1 MDYIKE
7 RAGVQP
13 IGRTEKLYSRFALCE
28 VCENQP
34 LSLHISRNRLPWKIT
49 RAPVGKADAGDYF
62 ALFEPLSL
70 QFFERLER

>member
-1 MDYIKE
+1 VF
-7 RAGVQP
+7 G
-13 IGRTEKLYSRFALCE
+13 E

-34 LSLHISRNRLPWKIT
+34 LSLHISKNRPTWEIT
-49 RAPVGKADAGDYF
+49 RAPARKADTGDYF